1 MTCQGL
7 RCPRPDHLHPPS
19 RHRLG
24 CRGPTFSPKTRIR
37 PRKRRPSTCNSFDC
51 TQRHAVDNAR
61 ICRCAADRLR
71 MNAAAGTSTRRDQRA
86 SILDAPSICRSQDSI
101 DQSISSCTFLLTG
114 RISSDS
120 RREMKQDDARKLD
133 HATLEEMRIRAVRS
147 VQAGESPE
155 VVARS
160 MRINRR
166 TIYGWLA
173 QYRRGGWGA
182 LKAKPLLGRPPKL
195 DARALQWIYNTITQ
209 KNPLQL
215 KFAFALWTRA
225 MVAKLI
231 KDKFG
236 VVLSANSVGRL
247 LAQLGITCQ
256 KPLHR
261 AQERDEAVVEQW
273 LRKDYPKI
281 KALAQ
286 REKAE
291 IFFGDAAHMRSD
303 HHAGRTWGKRGA
315 TPIVETTGARHR
327 MSLISAI
334 TARGHMRFMIKEKG
348 GVNAAVFIEFLKRL
362 MAGAKRAIFL
372 IVDRGPAH
380 IAKKTRAFVDSQH
393 GRLRLFF
400 LPPYSPDR
408 NPDELVWKHLKA
420 DTVGR
425 MTITDKADFKVKVRA
440 SMRQLQNDPEKIRSF
455 YQKPSLKYA
464 A

>member
-1 MTCQGL
+1 M
-7 RCPRPDHLHPPS
+7 R
-19 RHRLG
+19 
-24 CRGPTFSPKTRIR
+24 
-37 PRKRRPSTCNSFDC
+37 
-51 TQRHAVDNAR
+51 
-61 ICRCAADRLR
+61 
-71 MNAAAGTSTRRDQRA
+71 
-86 SILDAPSICRSQDSI
+86 
-101 DQSISSCTFLLTG
+101 
-114 RISSDS
+114 
-120 RREMKQDDARKLD
+120 QDDARKLD
-133 HATLEEMRIRAVRS
+133 HATLEAMRIRAVRS

-160 MRINRR
+160 LRINRR

-182 LKAKPLLGRPPKL
+182 LKAKPLFGRPPKL
-195 DARALQWIYNTITQ
+195 GARAMQWVYKTVTQ

-215 KFAFALWTRA
+215 KFAFALWTRD

-231 KDKFG
+231 KDRFG
-236 VVLSANSVGRL
+236 IVLSVNSVGRL

-261 AQERDEAVVEQW
+261 AQERDEALVEQW
-273 LRKDYPKI
+273 LKKEFPRI

-303 HHAGRTWGKRGA
+303 HHSGHTWGKKA
-315 TPIVETTGARHR
+315 KTFVE
-327 MSLISAI
+327 SL
-334 TARGHMRFMIKEKG
+334 
-348 GVNAAVFIEFLKRL
+348 N
-362 MAGAKRAIFL
+362 
-372 IVDRGPAH
+372 
-380 IAKKTRAFVDSQH
+380 
-393 GRLRLFF
+393 GRLRLFY

-425 MTITDKADFKVKVRA
+425 MAITDKDDFKAKVRS
-440 SMRQLQNDPEKIRSF
+440 SMRQLQNNPEKIRSL

>member
-1 MTCQGL
+1 M
-7 RCPRPDHLHPPS
+7 R
-19 RHRLG
+19 
-24 CRGPTFSPKTRIR
+24 
-37 PRKRRPSTCNSFDC
+37 
-51 TQRHAVDNAR
+51 
-61 ICRCAADRLR
+61 
-71 MNAAAGTSTRRDQRA
+71 
-86 SILDAPSICRSQDSI
+86 
-101 DQSISSCTFLLTG
+101 
-114 RISSDS
+114 
-120 RREMKQDDARKLD
+120 QDDARKLD
-133 HATLEEMRIRAVRS
+133 HTTLEAMRMRAVRS
-147 VQAGESPE
+147 VQAGERPD
-155 VVARS
+155 VVARA
-160 MRINRR
+160 MRISRR

-173 QYRRGGWGA
+173 HYRRGGWGA
-182 LKAKPLLGRPPKL
+182 LKAKPLFGRPPKL
-195 DARALQWIYNTITQ
+195 DARAMQWIYNTITQ

-261 AQERDEAVVEQW
+261 AQERDEALVEQW
-273 LRKDYPKI
+273 LKKEYPKI
-281 KALAQ
+281 KALAK

-303 HHAGRTWGKRGA
+303 HHAGRTWGKKGE
-315 TPIVETTGARHR
+315 TPVVEATGARHG

-334 TARGHMRFMIKEKG
+334 TSRGQMRFMIKEKG
-348 GVNAAVFIEFLKRL
+348 GVNADVFIEFLRRL
-362 MAGAKRAIFL
+362 MVGTKNKIFL

-380 IAKKTRAFVDSQH
+380 VAKKTKAFVAGLD
-393 GRLRLFF
+393 GKLRLFY

-425 MTITDKADFKVKVRA
+425 TSITSLDDFKTKVKSSMLSLQRNPEKVR
-440 SMRQLQNDPEKIRSF
+440 SF
-455 YQKPSLKYA
+455 FHKPSLKYA